1 MDRVPP
7 SAGGV
12 KYLSIAEEIA
22 EHIRSGT
29 LVPGSRTPSEN
40 EIIHRHNV
48 SNTTARKALQSLE
61 NDGLVRRIKGR
72 GTFVREEPVFR
83 PATEILS
90 FSENMR
96 RTGLVP
102 STRVL
107 AAFDKVEGM
116 TIRIGDR
123 NHSLKGPCYEIRR
136 LRFGNDVPVMMET
149 RFIDAELCPGLNREN
164 LSGSLYELYE
174 QAGLE
179 LTEICQSLSPVILG
193 NDELECFGIPGP
205 APGMVLEGASYGGA
219 GQLIEIERSVY
230 RGDSYSFIV
239 SARNQ
244 RILR

>member
-107 AAFDKVEGM
+107 AAFEKVEGM

-149 RFIDAELCPGLNREN
+149 RFIDAELCPGLNQEN

-179 LTEICQSLSPVILG
+179 LTEICQSLSPVILE